1 MKTCALCLIT
11 FYCNCFAQPAAQLS
25 PVFETTFDVASVRL
39 SGPASNSG
47 ALGLRTTPRSLTITN
62 VSLFG
67 CIQRAYQPV
76 LTDGPDWLSE
86 VRLDIVAKTAKPVD
100 DKELFMMLRTL
111 LRDRM
116 GVQAHTE
123 KREMPAYALTLG
135 KDGPKFSES
144 GAAKPATVPTGAQVL
159 SDISLDTYA
168 AMLSKPLGR
177 PVINA
182 TGLHGHYDLVID
194 TSEAPGPGDP
204 VASVNFLISMLR
216 QQLNLK
222 LEPRKEMIDVLVID
236 HADKKPKEN

>member
-1 MKTCALCLIT
+1 MKTCALCLII
-11 FYCNCFAQPAAQLS
+11 FYGRCFAQSAAQS
-25 PVFETTFDVASVRL
+25 PALEATFDVASVRL
-39 SGPASNSG
+39 SGPASSSG
-47 ALGLRTTPRSLTITN
+47 TLGVRTTPGSLTITN

-86 VRLDIVAKTAKPVD
+86 VRLDIVAKTAKPVG

-135 KDGPKFSES
+135 KGGPKFSES
-144 GAAKPATVPTGAQVL
+144 GVAKSSTVPTGAQVL

-177 PVINA
+177 PVVNA
-182 TGLHGHYDLVID
+182 TGLHGHYDLVIN

-204 VASVNFLISMLR
+204 VAGVNFLISMLQ

-236 HADKKPKEN
+236 HAERKPTEN